1 MKKVFTKK
9 NILIISKVLIT
20 TLFFIFILNKVDL
33 DSTITLLRKTNT
45 TFFFLALAIM
55 TIEVL
60 IANVRWK
67 VILNQLEIKIPF
79 LLALRY
85 LWVGVFFNQALP
97 SSVGGDAV
105 RAYYLCKHEDYSI
118 GLATIGVLLDRV
130 VGMFGLVILII
141 ATTPLLFGLVVDPVV
156 KWTIVAV
163 MIGALSAISISMV
176 LDLIPNK
183 LSNWKIVQGL
193 STFSFKGRKIIFSYH
208 GLVSILLSLVIHL
221 IFIFAVWLLAIA
233 MGLNI
238 SLFGMLLVVPITN
251 LLIALPIS
259 IAGWGV
265 REGVMI
271 AGLGYLNVSAEAAF
285 ALSILYGILMLVVSL
300 PGLFAWIWQLQR

>member
-9 NILIISKVLIT
+9 NILIIFKVLIT
-20 TLFFIFILNKVDL
+20 TLFFVLILNKVDL
-33 DSTITLLRKTNT
+33 NSTIELLRKTNA
-45 TFFFLALAIM
+45 TFFVLALAIM

-60 IANVRWK
+60 IANVRWQ
-67 VILNQLEIKIPF
+67 VILNQLGIIMPYF
-79 LLALRY
+79 LALRY
-85 LWVGVFFNQALP
+85 LWIGVFFNQALP

-105 RAYYLCKHEDYSI
+105 RTYYLCKHENCSI
-118 GLATIGVLLDRV
+118 GVATIGVLLDRV
-130 VGMFGLVILII
+130 VGMFGLVVLII

-156 KWTIVAV
+156 KWGLVAV
-163 MIGALSAISISMV
+163 MIGSLSVIIVSML

-183 LSNWKIVQGL
+183 LSHWKIVQGL
-193 STFSFKGRKIIFSYH
+193 SAFSYKGRKIIFSYH
-208 GLVSILLSLVIHL
+208 GLMSILLSLLIHL
-221 IFIFAVWLLAIA
+221 IFIFAVWLLAIG

-251 LLIALPIS
+251 LLMALPIS

-300 PGLFAWIWQLQR
+300 PGFFAWIWHKT